1 MPTKRTDRDL
11 PAEKRPVPSEKDAK
25 IEIEDV
31 SNPTPKDILP
41 EPRVNPTNNESQPEP
56 VPTIVGS
63 PLPSTHALMSDLDR
77 LSRVFDDVREKRPKK
92 SNRDQEQVKYYV
104 PPDCDNSLGME
115 LDVVEPVKRIADPRV
130 TKGTTHPS
138 KATADPHVK
147 QHIQHTNNT
156 QDYYHQGARSRGTGM
171 TQSDNHVNSAT
182 GG

>member
-138 KATADPHVK
+138 KAT
-147 QHIQHTNNT
+147 
-156 QDYYHQGARSRGTGM
+156 GM
-171 TQSDNHVNSAT
+171 LNLFRLQKLP
-182 GG
+182 

>member
-41 EPRVNPTNNESQPEP
+41 EPRVNPANNESQPEP

-130 TKGTTHPS
+130 TKGTNHPS
-138 KATADPHVK
+138 KATVDPHVK
-147 QHIQHTNNT
+147 QQIQHTNNT

-171 TQSDNHVNSAT
+171 APSDNHVNSAT
-182 GG
+182 RG

>member
-11 PAEKRPVPSEKDAK
+11 PAEKRPVPSEKDDK

-41 EPRVNPTNNESQPEP
+41 EPRVNPTNNETRAGPNDRRKS
-56 VPTIVGS
+56 
-63 PLPSTHALMSDLDR
+63 LPSTHALMSDLDR

-92 SNRDQEQVKYYV
+92 SNRDQEQVSCYQLQVDTYSCSTVKYYV

-138 KATADPHVK
+138 KAT
-147 QHIQHTNNT
+147 
-156 QDYYHQGARSRGTGM
+156 GM
-171 TQSDNHVNSAT
+171 LNLFRLQKLP
-182 GG
+182 